1 VQTTDAQVR
10 KLMKEMRK
18 HGRVGVA
25 AARAGMDRKTARKYL
40 AAGRLPSEL
49 VKPRSW
55 RTRENPFAE
64 DWAWVEGLL
73 RTTPDLE
80 AKTLFEALCER
91 RPEHYQYG
99 QLRTLQRHVRQ
110 WRAQHGPEKRVFFA
124 QDHRPGEAA
133 QTDFTWATE
142 LGVSI
147 AGALFV
153 HMLCQFVLPYS
164 NWQWATVCLS
174 ESMLALQRGIQ
185 EAVFRLGK
193 TPKYH
198 QTDNSTA
205 ATHMLGDSSKRPF
218 NREYQA
224 LMDHLG
230 MTPRTTGIGE
240 KEQNGDVESA
250 NGALKA
256 YLRQQLLLRGNADFA
271 SEHEY
276 EQWLWSML
284 ERRNRSRSERLEEEL
299 KVMAPLLCKRL
310 PAHRELDAR
319 VSSWSTI
326 RVMKK
331 SYSVPSRLIGETV
344 QVLVTEREVEVIY
357 GGATQLRTARLTA
370 AVPHRINYRHV
381 IWSLVQRPGAFARY
395 RYREEMFPT
404 VIFRKAYDQLSEAAP
419 GTRGDLEYLRI
430 LHLAAATLEADVE
443 AALRAAIEQG
453 RPITFDGIRNAVQP
467 VPAELPEMAVFEVDL
482 ATFDGLIA
490 SAAGGVT

>member
-1 VQTTDAQVR
+1 MQTTDAQVR
-10 KLMKEMRK
+10 KMMKEMRK

-49 VKPRSW
+49 VKPRTW
-55 RTRENPFAE
+55 RTREDSFAE
-64 DWAWVEGLL
+64 DWPWVEGLL
-73 RTTPDLE
+73 RSTPELE

-91 RPEHYQYG
+91 RPEHYQQG
-99 QLRTLQRHVRQ
+99 QLRTLQRHIRR
-110 WRAQHGPEKRVFFA
+110 WRAQNGPDKRVFFA
-124 QDHRPGEAA
+124 QEHRPGEAA

-142 LGVSI
+142 LGVTI
-147 AGALFV
+147 AGALFA

-205 ATHMLGDSSKRPF
+205 ATHQLGDSGKRPF

-256 YLRQQLLLRGNADFA
+256 YLRQQLLLRGSADFA
-271 SEHEY
+271 SEHDY

-284 ERRNRSRSERLEEEL
+284 ERRNRSRSQRLEEEL
-299 KVMAPLLCKRL
+299 KVMTLLRAKRL
-310 PAHRELDAR
+310 PTHRELTAR
-319 VSSWSTI
+319 VSCWSTV

-331 SYSVPSRLIGETV
+331 SYSVPSRLIGENV
-344 QVLVTEREVEVIY
+344 KVLVTEREVEVLH
-357 GGATQLRTARLTA
+357 GGVMQLRTARLTA
-370 AVPHRINYRHV
+370 ASAHRINYRHV

-404 VIFRKAYDQLSEAAP
+404 LVFRKAYDRMSEAAP

-443 AALRAAIEQG
+443 SALHSALEQG
-453 RPITFDGIRNAVQP
+453 GSIRFDEIRDAVQP
-467 VPAELPEMAVFEVDL
+467 VSAELPEMAEFEVDL
-482 ATFDGLIA
+482 TAFDGLLA
-490 SAAGGVT
+490 SGAGGGA